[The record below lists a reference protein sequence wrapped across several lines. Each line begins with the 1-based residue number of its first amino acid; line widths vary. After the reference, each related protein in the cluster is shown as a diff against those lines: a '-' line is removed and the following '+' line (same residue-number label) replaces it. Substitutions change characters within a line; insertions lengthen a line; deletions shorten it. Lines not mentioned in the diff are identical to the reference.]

1 MKFYIKDN
9 NLYYYNYLITDR
21 SLSLFLVPIAYII
34 LFSKNL
40 IPYFSYIFAY
50 IALIGT
56 LDAISKFFDHKL
68 YLILVTVSINHLIL
82 LYPVINFKENFKPNI
97 SNYLFG
103 LLALLIIYFLPYWP
117 YKLTKSIFISVLLI
131 VYIVITLLYCY
142 FFDYKFSNFLH

>member
-103 LLALLIIYFLPYWP
+103 LLALLIIYFFTVLAIQINKINIYF
-117 YKLTKSIFISVLLI
+117 SIINSLYCY
-131 VYIVITLLYCY
+131 YIVILL
-142 FFDYKFSNFLH
+142 FF